1 MTVERHRSVSKAYR
15 NVQGDIIRNFS
26 SFKFQD
32 ILLTAYLITVIA
44 VIHSSYKVISQV
56 NCFYNLGV
64 TQNSRKVAIY
74 ISYLFN
80 RATCLQH

>member
-15 NVQGDIIRNFS
+15 NVQGDLRNFS

-32 ILLTAYLITVIA
+32 ILFTAFLITVIA
-44 VIHSSYKVISQV
+44 VIHSLYKVVSQV

-64 TQNSRKVAIY
+64 TQNLRKVAIY